1 MTVSPI
7 VYTFMF
13 VSICCYSFG
22 AYLHLRIIK
31 VSRKDKELTWKLDVM
46 NSVIILIMQ
55 FNNLS
60 VKILTYGVTDL
71 YLYTG
76 EWFCYASKVIA
87 FYSTTYVVGHSL
99 IISIL
104 KYIMIV
110 HWVKVRDWGNKK
122 VVTIFSGVDILHPIL
137 LILIW
142 LSIRPDFFWA
152 HDGYAQIDRCLG
164 DPKDVWND
172 AYDELLPNRSL
183 TKTHNLCQFVG
194 ATQSSN
200 LESAIHIFKTCLCW
214 VVVAWGYL
222 TSFNIFEILAYCLT
236 FRYIS
241 RYVNRIVD
249 LIIEFWTI
257 NFPGYI
263 YTLTILLFQATEES
277 SYG

>member
-110 HWVKVRDWGNKK
+110 HWAKVRDWGNKK
-122 VVTIFSGVDILHPIL
+122 IVTIFSGVDILHPIL

-200 LESAIHIFKTCLCW
+200 LESAP
-214 VVVAWGYL
+214 APAPAPAPA
-222 TSFNIFEILAYCLT
+222 LAPAPAPSA
-236 FRYIS
+236 RPPS
-241 RYVNRIVD
+241 
-249 LIIEFWTI
+249 
-257 NFPGYI
+257 
-263 YTLTILLFQATEES
+263 LLLPLPL
-277 SYG
+277 

>member
-104 KYIMIV
+104 KYIMI
-110 HWVKVRDWGNKK
+110 
-122 VVTIFSGVDILHPIL
+122 
-137 LILIW
+137 
-142 LSIRPDFFWA
+142 
-152 HDGYAQIDRCLG
+152 LG
-164 DPKDVWND
+164 KSYIIPCHT
-172 AYDELLPNRSL
+172 SL
-183 TKTHNLCQFVG
+183 KNPH
-194 ATQSSN
+194 
-200 LESAIHIFKTCLCW
+200 
-214 VVVAWGYL
+214 
-222 TSFNIFEILAYCLT
+222 
-236 FRYIS
+236 S
-241 RYVNRIVD
+241 RYFIHSGFIQK
-249 LIIEFWTI
+249 L
-257 NFPGYI
+257 G
-263 YTLTILLFQATEES
+263 
-277 SYG
+277 